1 MRIIS
6 AKDVEALGLQ
16 RQQHCVPGRGANA
29 AVSCCLASKAHS
41 AEVGKMV
48 NEQYPV
54 LNHQPALMRA
64 FKATLERGAVRG
76 ARRLAEN
83 KSRPGRKRG

>member
-1 MRIIS
+1 
-6 AKDVEALGLQ
+6 
-16 RQQHCVPGRGANA
+16 
-29 AVSCCLASKAHS
+29 
-41 AEVGKMV
+41 MV

-76 ARRLAEN
+76 AEKLGE
-83 KSRPGRKRG
+83 KKLSCSRRKRG